1 VHASIGN
8 LAELLFNQLSTILVR
23 RAANEIIVVRSQHR
37 KDEARAMAIHVLN
50 YDLWHAE
57 RGIEVSMPKLYSM
70 LLAK

>member
-1 VHASIGN
+1 VHVSIGN
-8 LAELLFNQLSTILVR
+8 LAELLLNQPFSILVR
-23 RAANEIIVVRSQHR
+23 SAADEIIVVRPKHR